1 MVRTI
6 LRTLIAVNRYRV
18 ASCIDGSDK
27 AHNVVEANAHTA
39 DAVQLLGRNMDNNR
53 IWFQAS
59 QMHVSSLLFRFAVNM
74 GIPFIVEMLLG
85 TANGWPPTKER
96 ESKRP

>member
-1 MVRTI
+1 MVRPSP
-6 LRTLIAVNRYRV
+6 RTVVTVNRYRV

-39 DAVQLLGRNMDNNR
+39 DAVQLLGHNMDNNR

-59 QMHVSSLLFRFAVNM
+59 QMHVSSF
-74 GIPFIVEMLLG
+74 
-85 TANGWPPTKER
+85 
-96 ESKRP
+96 